1 MLYFG
6 SHGTDKLMCF
16 AHFAV
21 TPRATATKSSL
32 LEQAVSDTAKQV
44 NIAAAS
50 NEVSEK
56 ILESRKL
63 KSVDLVE
70 RHMRRIREVQPVI
83 NAVVD
88 DRYEEAETEAADQ
101 LVASGTLTPEQLV
114 MDKPF
119 LGVPLSTKDC
129 YAVKG
134 MLQDSGL
141 VLRKGF
147 RAPQD
152 ADGMALLR
160 AASAIPP
167 ALTNIS
173 ELCMWWESYNLHERT
188 NNPYDSR
195 RICGRSS
202 GGEGSLIA
210 SAGSVIGVGTDISGS
225 IRMLAFFNG
234 IFDHKPTR
242 GLVSNKGQ
250 YPPARDH
257 SLDACLVAG
266 PMCRY
271 AQDLEP
277 MLAIMAGPRA
287 SLVPFNTEVDWSKV
301 TVYYRVYDL
310 GGTLCTPVHP
320 EMKDCVARNIRHAH
334 GSPVVEL
341 ALEEF
346 RYSAQIFTAR
356 LAAAAVPSFA
366 SELALLKG
374 KVPVW
379 RELECFLL
387 RCSPHTLPAL
397 ALCLLEW
404 LSPKRG
410 HPALTRVLARAD
422 TLRDRLAALLGAGNA
437 IFVYPSHP
445 EPATFH
451 YQPLLKP
458 FNYAYTAISNVLGYP
473 TCQCPVGISPLGVQV
488 VAAFYKDHLC
498 LDGAREVE
506 KAFCGL
512 LQPPRE

>member
-1 MLYFG
+1 MASKTTLRLYCDNKGTITPEPIYDNSGG
-6 SHGTDKLMCF
+6 SALLFEARAGALRTLDYRSRFDCAPEVQAAVCRVCGSERETAEHLVLNCAKLSPTPKEGTTMPQALGFLD
-16 AHFAV
+16 AEV

-188 NNPYDSR
+188 NNPIRQSPHLWQ
-195 RICGRSS
+195 IQCA

-287 SLVPFNTEVDWSKV
+287 SLLIDGDVLALGSPQPQAKRLLQLFMVDWSKV

-320 EMKDCVARNIRHAH
+320 EMKDCV
-334 GSPVVEL
+334 
-341 ALEEF
+341 
-346 RYSAQIFTAR
+346 
-356 LAAAAVPSFA
+356 
-366 SELALLKG
+366 
-374 KVPVW
+374 
-379 RELECFLL
+379 
-387 RCSPHTLPAL
+387 
-397 ALCLLEW
+397 
-404 LSPKRG
+404 
-410 HPALTRVLARAD
+410 
-422 TLRDRLAALLGAGNA
+422 
-437 IFVYPSHP
+437 
-445 EPATFH
+445 
-451 YQPLLKP
+451 
-458 FNYAYTAISNVLGYP
+458 
-473 TCQCPVGISPLGVQV
+473 
-488 VAAFYKDHLC
+488 
-498 LDGAREVE
+498 
-506 KAFCGL
+506 
-512 LQPPRE
+512 